1 MKIVMLSASWCPAC
15 LIVQKRMKTIQDTIA
30 LYSFEMLD
38 IDFDEEQAA
47 IYKVGKTLPVFI
59 VLDENGK
66 EVRRTVG
73 ERTALELKEE
83 VFHD

>member
-15 LIVQKRMKTIQDTIA
+15 LIVQKRMKTIQDIIA
-30 LYSFEMLD
+30 RYPFEMLD
-38 IDFDEEQAA
+38 IDFDEEKAA
-47 IYKVGKTLPVFI
+47 VYKVGKTLPVFI
-59 VLDENGK
+59 VLDDEGN
-66 EVRRTVG
+66 EIRRTVG

>member
-15 LIVQKRMKTIQDTIA
+15 LIVQKRMKTIQDIIA
-30 LYSFEMLD
+30 RYPFEMLD
-38 IDFDEEQAA
+38 IDFDEEKVAV
-47 IYKVGKTLPVFI
+47 YKVGKTLPVFI
-59 VLDENGK
+59 VLDDHGNEI
-66 EVRRTVG
+66 RRTVG

>member
-1 MKIVMLSASWCPAC
+1 MKIIMLSASWCPAC

-30 LYSFEMLD
+30 RYPFEILD
-38 IDFDEEQAA
+38 IDFDEDKAKVYA
-47 IYKVGKTLPVFI
+47 VGKTLPVFI
-59 VLDENGK
+59 VLDEEGI
-66 EVRRTVG
+66 EIRRIVG

>member
-30 LYSFEMLD
+30 LYPFEMLD
-38 IDFDEEQAA
+38 IDFDEEKVSV
-47 IYKVGKTLPVFI
+47 YTVGKTLPVFI

-66 EVRRTVG
+66 EIRRTVG

>member
-15 LIVQKRMKTIQDTIA
+15 LIVQKRMKTIQDIIA
-30 LYSFEMLD
+30 RYPFEMLD
-38 IDFDEEQAA
+38 IDFDEEKAA

-59 VLDENGK
+59 VLDDDGK
-66 EVRRTVG
+66 EIRRTVG

>member
-15 LIVQKRMKTIQDTIA
+15 LIVQKRMKTIQEIIA
-30 LYSFEMLD
+30 RYPFEMLD
-38 IDFDEEQAA
+38 IDFDEEKTAV
-47 IYKVGKTLPVFI
+47 YKVGKTLPVFI
-59 VLDENGK
+59 VLDDEGN
-66 EVRRTVG
+66 EIRRTVG

>member
-15 LIVQKRMKTIQDTIA
+15 LIVQKRMKTIQDIIA
-30 LYSFEMLD
+30 LYPFEMLD
-38 IDFDEEQAA
+38 IDFDEEKASV
-47 IYKVGKTLPVFI
+47 YKVGKTLPVFI
-59 VLDENGK
+59 VLDESGK
-66 EVRRTVG
+66 EIRRTVG

>member
-15 LIVQKRMKTIQDTIA
+15 LIVQKRMKTIQDIIA
-30 LYSFEMLD
+30 LYPFEMLD
-38 IDFDEEQAA
+38 IDFDEDKAA
-47 IYKVGKTLPVFI
+47 VYTVGKTLPVFI
-59 VLDENGK
+59 VLDETGK
-66 EVRRTVG
+66 ELRRVVG

>member
-15 LIVQKRMKTIQDTIA
+15 LIVQKRMKTIQDFIVR
-30 LYSFEMLD
+30 YPFEMLD
-38 IDFDEEQAA
+38 IDFDEEKTAV
-47 IYKVGKTLPVFI
+47 YKVGKTLPVFI
-59 VLDENGK
+59 VLDDDGNEI
-66 EVRRTVG
+66 RRIVG